1 MGIVPAPSECL
12 EKQYGVGSS
21 GCSCLGVA
29 GLCARIHLLGV
40 EYLQGADKTLGQKST
55 RQIEI
60 DLCCLGTAIRRDKR
74 LSVGVDRL
82 KYVGD
87 ISERRDDGATIE
99 RRSAIEPGLGRPLLL
114 LRAHAVEKGLGRASG
129 KSSKTGM
136 AVKRPPAW
144 RWR

>member
-1 MGIVPAPSECL
+1 MGIVPASSECL

-40 EYLQGADKTLGQKST
+40 EYLQGADKALGQKLT

-60 DLCCLGTAIRRDKR
+60 DLCCLGTAIRSNKR
-74 LSVGVDRL
+74 LSVGLDGL

-87 ISERRDDGATIE
+87 ISERRDDGASVE

-114 LRAHAVEKGLGRASG
+114 LPAHAIEKGLGRASG
-129 KSSKTGM
+129 N
-136 AVKRPPAW
+136 RPKQEW
-144 RWR
+144 R